1 MACVS
6 VGLDPVSDLTNRRCD
21 VTEVMSMEARI
32 ARLRTMADRT
42 LVLTLW
48 LLLLLTFLL
57 AA

>member
-1 MACVS
+1 M
-6 VGLDPVSDLTNRRCD
+6 
-21 VTEVMSMEARI
+21 TEVMSMEARI